1 MTSFTKSL
9 IAAALATAAFSASAM
24 TPIQDAELSTVS
36 GQDGVSIAASLNVNI
51 GSFVYTD
58 TDKGDATGLGGGGS
72 VAFNNIK
79 IQGLLAA
86 TIDIINAPTFGAIL
100 TAAGVSG
107 APAGYY
113 NNASDVVQIAIP
125 AVAQTPLLNMSVGS
139 ITMGSTDATG
149 KAVTAG
155 ATGPSFG
162 SIALNNV
169 DLRGTTVWIW
179 AH

>member
-1 MTSFTKSL
+1 MQFIKTI

-24 TPIQDAELSTVS
+24 TQIQDSELSTVS

-51 GSFVYTD
+51 GSFVYRD
-58 TDKGDATGLGGGGS
+58 TDASGGS

-139 ITMGSTDATG
+139 ITMGSTNASG
-149 KAVTAG
+149 SVTAG

>member
-1 MTSFTKSL
+1 MQLIKTI

-36 GQDGVSIAASLNVNI
+36 GQDGVSIAAQLNVNI
-51 GSFVYTD
+51 GSFVYRD
-58 TDKGDATGLGGGGS
+58 TDASGGS

-139 ITMGSTDATG
+139 ITMGSTNAG
-149 KAVTAG
+149 GSVTAG

>member
-1 MTSFTKSL
+1 MQL
-9 IAAALATAAFSASAM
+9 IKTIVAAAIATAAFSASAM
-24 TPIQDAELSTVS
+24 TPIQDSELSTVS

-86 TIDIINAPTFGAIL
+86 TIDIINAPTFGGIL
-100 TAAGVSG
+100 KPAGVSG
-107 APAGYY
+107 APTDYY
-113 NNASDVVQIAIP
+113 NGTSDVVQIAIP
-125 AVAQTPLLNMSVGS
+125 NVTTTPLLNMSVGS
-139 ITMGSTDATG
+139 ITMGSTDGTG
-149 KAVTAG
+149 KSVSAG

-162 SIALNNV
+162 SIALNGI
-169 DLRGTTVWIW
+169 DLRGTQVWIW

>member
-1 MTSFTKSL
+1 MQLIKTI

-51 GSFVYTD
+51 GSFVYRD
-58 TDKGDATGLGGGGS
+58 TDASGGS

-139 ITMGSTDATG
+139 ITMGSTNAG
-149 KAVTAG
+149 GSVTAG

>member
-1 MTSFTKSL
+1 MQFIKTI
-9 IAAALATAAFSASAM
+9 IAAALATAAFSDSAM
-24 TPIQDAELSTVS
+24 TQIQDSELSTVS

-51 GSFVYTD
+51 GSFVYRD
-58 TDKGDATGLGGGGS
+58 TDASGGS

-139 ITMGSTDATG
+139 ITMGSTNASG
-149 KAVTAG
+149 SVTAG

>member
-24 TPIQDAELSTVS
+24 TQIQDSELSTVS
-36 GQDGVSIAASLNVNI
+36 GQDGVSIAAQLNVNI
-51 GSFVYTD
+51 GSFVYRD
-58 TDKGDATGLGGGGS
+58 TDASGGS

-139 ITMGSTDATG
+139 ITMGSTNAG
-149 KAVTAG
+149 GSVTAG

>member
-1 MTSFTKSL
+1 MQLIKTI

-36 GQDGVSIAASLNVNI
+36 GQDGVSIAANLNVSI

-58 TDKGDATGLGGGGS
+58 TDTNGGS
-72 VAFNNIK
+72 VAFNSIGVT
-79 IQGLLAA
+79 GLLAA
-86 TIDIINAPTFGAIL
+86 SIDIINAKTFLTGL
-100 TAAGVSG
+100 GNLGVTAA
-107 APAGYY
+107 PTDFY
-113 NNASDVVQIAIP
+113 NGSSDVVQIAIP
-125 AVAQTPLLNMSVGS
+125 NVPTSKLLNLSVGS
-139 ITMGSTDATG
+139 ITMGSTSAAGGGTS
-149 KAVTAG
+149 VTAG